1 MDFSGGDE
9 PCGRGLGDAEV
20 SRWENDSHRS
30 RRYRELICNW
40 GGMA

>member
-20 SRWENDSHRS
+20 SR
-30 RRYRELICNW
+30 RE
-40 GGMA
+40 GVASGVVQEV